1 MIQTLLL
8 FLILVVLIIKTFT
21 IKKTSGCKYYYE
33 KPITYYSKI
42 KCKREVIYFY
52 LVIHRGNKI
61 YKFKIFTSKGI
72 KEYE

>member
-21 IKKTSGCKYYYE
+21 IEKESICKLYYE
-33 KPITYYSKI
+33 DLPYDYKI
-42 KCKREVIYFY
+42 KYKREVIFFY
-52 LVIHRGNKI
+52 LVMHRSNKI

-72 KEYE
+72 KKYE